1 MSKNDGSWRKYM
13 PHPKEKDDFDRETAW
28 DMIGI
33 LTLLIIIETGIIIVL
48 LLYIFIILL

>member
-1 MSKNDGSWRKYM
+1 M

-33 LTLLIIIETGIIIVL
+33 LTIIVIFETTVIIGL
-48 LLYIFIILL
+48 LLYIFIVLI